1 MAAAMLSS
9 RVTGL
14 PLMEVDRIRALFK
27 RAGLPVAVRL
37 TKGQRKQLFDAM
49 RLDKKVSAGEI
60 KFVLAQ
66 RIGKVDY
73 GIKVPTEEI
82 EAVLDAI
89 AM

>member
-1 MAAAMLSS
+1 
-9 RVTGL
+9 
-14 PLMEVDRIRALFK
+14 
-27 RAGLPVAVRL
+27 
-37 TKGQRKQLFDAM
+37 
-49 RLDKKVSAGEI
+49 
-60 KFVLAQ
+60 VLAQ